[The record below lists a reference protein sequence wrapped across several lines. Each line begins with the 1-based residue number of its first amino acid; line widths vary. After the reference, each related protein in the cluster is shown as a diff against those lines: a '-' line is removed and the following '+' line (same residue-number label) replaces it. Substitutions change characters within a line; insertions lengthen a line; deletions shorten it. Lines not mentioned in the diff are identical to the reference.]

1 MILSSVPP
9 PFSTTEYATTCKTC
23 ANQCL
28 FIRCVG
34 TLVTATWKLRQ
45 LTSVYILFTT
55 GNNSLQSHHTHT
67 HTHTHTHSHIHTHRV
82 CEPEERPGEEN
93 DQPYTVCVLG
103 GAVVEHTTDCAVGET
118 ATRRDGEGGQINVE
132 SERGR

>member
-1 MILSSVPP
+1 MYIYYSQP
-9 PFSTTEYATTCKTC
+9 
-23 ANQCL
+23 
-28 FIRCVG
+28 G
-34 TLVTATWKLRQ
+34 TIVFNHT
-45 LTSVYILFTT
+45 
-55 GNNSLQSHHTHT
+55 THT
-67 HTHTHTHSHIHTHRV
+67 HTHTHTHSHIRTDRV